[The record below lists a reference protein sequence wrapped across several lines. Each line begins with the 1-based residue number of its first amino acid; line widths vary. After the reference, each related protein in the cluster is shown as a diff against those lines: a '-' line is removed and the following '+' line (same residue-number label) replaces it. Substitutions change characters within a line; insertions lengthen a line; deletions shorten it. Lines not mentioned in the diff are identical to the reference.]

1 MKDVTTIV
9 LRILILLL
17 SILSLYI
24 WIEKYRIE
32 KNINFKTIAFL
43 MCTTSLGFFF
53 FVVVTMLNHNL
64 YEIEPWILNIASNT
78 VRIQAVTSILVSGV
92 LSRSDG
98 KLLKTLADKI
108 EKIILSKS
116 E

>member
-9 LRILILLL
+9 LRIFILIL

-32 KNINFKTIAFL
+32 KNINSKTIAFL
-43 MCTTSLGFFF
+43 MCTTSLGFFG
-53 FVVVTMLNHNL
+53 FVIVTMLNHNL
-64 YEIEPWILNIASNT
+64 YEIAPWVLNIASNT
-78 VRIQAVTSILVSGV
+78 VRIQAITSILVSGV

-98 KLLKTLADKI
+98 KVLKTLADKI
-108 EKIILSKS
+108 EKIVLSKS

>member
-9 LRILILLL
+9 LKILILLL

-78 VRIQAVTSILVSGV
+78 VRIQAITSILASGI

-98 KLLKTLADKI
+98 KLLKTLVDKI

>member
-1 MKDVTTIV
+1 MKDITTLV
-9 LRILILLL
+9 LRCLIMLL
-17 SILSLYI
+17 SVLSLSI
-24 WIEKYRIE
+24 WIKKYRIE

-43 MCTTSLGFFF
+43 MCTTSLGFFC

-64 YEIEPWILNIASNT
+64 YEIDPWVMNIASNT
-78 VRIQAVTSILVSGV
+78 VRIQAITSILASGI

-98 KLLKTLADKI
+98 KLLKTLVDKI

>member
-1 MKDVTTIV
+1 MGNITTIV
-9 LRILILLL
+9 LRIFILIL

-64 YEIEPWILNIASNT
+64 YEIDPWVMNIASNT
-78 VRIQAVTSILVSGV
+78 VRIQAITSILVSGL
-92 LSRSDG
+92 LSRSNGNRLRELVDRIR
-98 KLLKTLADKI
+98 KI
-108 EKIILSKS
+108 LLSKS

>member
-9 LRILILLL
+9 LRIFILIL

-32 KNINFKTIAFL
+32 KNINSKTIAFL
-43 MCTTSLGFFF
+43 MCTTSFGFLI
-53 FVVVTMLNHNL
+53 FVMVTMLNHNL
-64 YEIEPWILNIASNT
+64 YEIAPWVLNIASNT
-78 VRIQAVTSILVSGV
+78 VRIQAITSILVSGV

-98 KLLKTLADKI
+98 KVLKTLADKI
-108 EKIILSKS
+108 EKIVLSKS

>member
-9 LRILILLL
+9 LRILILIL

-64 YEIEPWILNIASNT
+64 YEIDPWVMNIASNT
-78 VRIQAVTSILVSGV
+78 VRIQAITSILVSGL
-92 LSRSDG
+92 LSRSNGNRLRELVDRIR
-98 KLLKTLADKI
+98 KI
-108 EKIILSKS
+108 LLSKS